1 MPAAQTRSVAAVAV
15 CSFFPFAKPFLQ
27 NKYFASVTGGDFLTT
42 KNGVNTLSAS
52 RTTDP
57 NSSYAGSYNGSSH
70 YGVDIACSA
79 GTILKGL
86 GNGTVVGTGY
96 NTKDGRTF
104 RIIIPV
110 YNRQIYMDFLKH

>member
-1 MPAAQTRSVAAVAV
+1 M
-15 CSFFPFAKPFLQ
+15 
-27 NKYFASVTGGDFLTT
+27 NT

-57 NSSYAGSYNGSSH
+57 NSFYAGSYNGSSH
-70 YGVDIACSA
+70 YGADIACSA

-104 RIIIPV
+104 RIIIPA
-110 YNRQIYMDFLKH
+110 YNRQIYMDFLKY

>member
-1 MPAAQTRSVAAVAV
+1 M
-15 CSFFPFAKPFLQ
+15 
-27 NKYFASVTGGDFLTT
+27 NT

-57 NSSYAGSYNGSSH
+57 NSFYAGSYNGSSH
-70 YGVDIACSA
+70 YGADIACSA

-96 NTKDGRTF
+96 NTKDGITF

-110 YNRQIYMDFLKH
+110 YNRQIYMDFLKYQEIDTYKSSMSRD